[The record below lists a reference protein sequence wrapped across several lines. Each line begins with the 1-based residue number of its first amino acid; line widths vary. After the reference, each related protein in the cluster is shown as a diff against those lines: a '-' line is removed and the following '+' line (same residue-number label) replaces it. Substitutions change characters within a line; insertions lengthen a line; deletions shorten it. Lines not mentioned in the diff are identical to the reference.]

1 MTATVWVINTSSRH
15 YDFFVV
21 AESEAKCMRT
31 FARMWNDWCKH
42 TGADPYYWGEK
53 GDKWA
58 EVDCVEVDM
67 NTAYMDREVYRHG
80 P

>member
-53 GDKWA
+53 GD
-58 EVDCVEVDM
+58 
-67 NTAYMDREVYRHG
+67 
-80 P
+80 